1 MAKICKS
8 VALNTGAA
16 PAWLTNRSFQRAK
29 PALGSSGASHA
40 AQRQNG
46 TAAVRLGCLAPS
58 GDRQGRS
65 AQKAGG
71 NRDPSCRSGWRHL
84 SSFAFRDSTETA
96 QPLADA
102 GKGAR
107 IFVENS
113 WKKLFAKVFLPEHF
127 HLIAQ
132 PRHPALAK
140 RDDLLRDQRPDGCG
154 QSGWHVLL
162 VIATRDQ

>member
-8 VALNTGAA
+8 VAPTPGAA

-29 PALGSSGASHA
+29 PAVGSSGAHHA
-40 AQRQNG
+40 SQRQNG

-84 SSFAFRDSTETA
+84 SLRTAPRHILPA

-113 WKKLFAKVFLPEHF
+113 RKKLFAKVFLPEHF